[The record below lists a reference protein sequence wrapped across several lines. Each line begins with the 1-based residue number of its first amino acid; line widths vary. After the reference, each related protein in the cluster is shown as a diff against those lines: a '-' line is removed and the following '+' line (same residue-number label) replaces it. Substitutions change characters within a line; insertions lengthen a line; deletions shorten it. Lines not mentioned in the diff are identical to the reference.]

1 MTPQTPQELEGKEA
15 VDFAERHLRK
25 LQANP
30 QTWEIEYEDPSTG
43 ERWVMDYPHSEAHGG
58 GSPRLRR
65 RR

>member
-1 MTPQTPQELEGKEA
+1 MMSSTPEELEGKEA

-25 LQANP
+25 VRANP
-30 QTWEIEYEDPSTG
+30 QTWEVEYEDPRTG
-43 ERWVMDYPHSEAHGG
+43 ELWVMDYPHSELQGG